1 LHFCF
6 SGTLFLGRLELVN
19 AFKYAAPKTLAEA
32 SSLLAAHGERA
43 RILAGGTDLIVQI
56 REGRRDVDL
65 VVDIKETPEV
75 NTLAFDPERGLTL
88 GASVPCY
95 RIHEDEHLRKA
106 YPGLHDGASLVGGV
120 QIQSRATVGGNL
132 CNSSPAADT
141 IPALIA
147 LRGMCRI
154 YGPGGWREVPV
165 ENFCTGPGK
174 NVLGRGEVLASI
186 HFPVPWRPGSSSY
199 LRFIPRNEMD
209 IAVVGVGVALHLD
222 AKRERCVE
230 ARISLAAVAPTPLL
244 VAEAGAALA
253 GQALTEEVLRT
264 AAARARDAARP
275 IDDMR
280 GDAEYRKHLV
290 GVLTYR
296 CLQLALTRARGN

>member
-1 LHFCF
+1 
-6 SGTLFLGRLELVN
+6 VN
-19 AFKYAAPKTLAEA
+19 AFKYAAPKTLAEV
-32 SSLLAAHGERA
+32 SHLLAEHGERA

-75 NTLAFDPERGLTL
+75 NTLAYDPDHGLTL
-88 GASVPCY
+88 GAAVPCY
-95 RIHEDEHLRKA
+95 RIHEDVHLRKA
-106 YPGLHDGASLVGGV
+106 YPGLHEAASLVGGV

-147 LRGMCRI
+147 LRGVCRI
-154 YGPGGWREVPV
+154 FGPEGWREVLV
-165 ENFCTGPGK
+165 EDFCTGPGK
-174 NVLGRGEVLASI
+174 NALRRGEMLATI
-186 HFPVPWRPGSSSY
+186 QLPPPLLPGSSSY

-209 IAVVGVGVALHLD
+209 IAVVGVGVALQLD
-222 AKRERCVE
+222 AKRERCREV
-230 ARISLAAVAPTPLL
+230 RIALAAVAPTPIL
-244 VAEAGAALA
+244 VKAAA
-253 GQALTEEVLRT
+253 EVLVDVVLNDDLLRH
-264 AAARARDAARP
+264 AADKAREAAKP

-296 CLQLALTRARGN
+296 CLQTALTRAKEN

>member
-1 LHFCF
+1 M
-6 SGTLFLGRLELVN
+6 N

-32 SSLLAAHGERA
+32 SSLLAEHGERA
-43 RILAGGTDLIVQI
+43 RVLAGGTDLIVQI

-75 NTLAFDPERGLTL
+75 NTLVYDPDRGLTL
-88 GASVPCY
+88 GAAVPCY
-95 RIHEDEHLRKA
+95 RIHEDVHLHKA
-106 YPGLHDGASLVGGV
+106 YPGLHEAAGLVGGV

-147 LRGMCRI
+147 LRGVCRI
-154 YGPGGWREVPV
+154 FGPEGWREVPV

-186 HFPVPWRPGSSSY
+186 QIPPPLQPGSSSY

-209 IAVVGVGVALHLD
+209 IAVVGVGVALQLD
-222 AKRERCVE
+222 ANLERCRE
-230 ARISLAAVAPTPLL
+230 ARIGLAAVAPTPLL
-244 VAEAGAALA
+244 VPE
-253 GQALTEEVLRT
+253 
-264 AAARARDAARP
+264 AAAVLDDSVLNEDALRRAAAKAREAARP

-280 GDAEYRKHLV
+280 GDADYRRHLV

-296 CLQLALTRARGN
+296 CLQTALTRARGN